1 MSYSC
6 QNYIFEIPTKTNN
19 SQTFVQTNNLGPL
32 AWARFFFFFEILFL
46 LRLFGFFRVRS
57 IFFHVL
63 QYLSMYLPPT
73 PCFSRFSRSGPVFP
87 GFPGAVGTLR
97 HRGGPTTS
105 KHTHTHTHTHTHNVF
120 LKRTGLG
127 GADFWPENFR
137 LSGSRHCQENS
148 ESNLQVQ
155 TRTRV
160 NVDTRWA
167 DSTAVNW
174 DFLASKQ
181 WQ

>member
-105 KHTHTHTHTHTHNVF
+105 KHTHTHTHTHTQCFSQEDRAWGSRLLTRELPFVGF
-120 LKRTGLG
+120 PT
-127 GADFWPENFR
+127 
-137 LSGSRHCQENS
+137 LSG
-148 ESNLQVQ
+148 
-155 TRTRV
+155 
-160 NVDTRWA
+160 
-167 DSTAVNW
+167 
-174 DFLASKQ
+174 KQ
-181 WQ
+181 WI